1 MFDSGTSG
9 VMLTS
14 RTSDPL
20 LAMVLSVPLR
30 AFRCRFQRYPEL
42 RNSVHA
48 GQAFQAVRTTDGS
61 LPCCKVRRPIA
72 LSRAPLSNTYH
83 VVSRLLPR
91 SKKHLPEPYQKLMT
105 EEDSPILDFYPPD
118 FEIDMN
124 GKKMAWQGI
133 ALLPFISQDRLLG
146 AIATVEPLLTPD
158 ERRRNTT
165 GNNVMLISEDN
176 DLYPK
181 FCELYTK
188 KKATQVSLCSG
199 CDSESGT
206 RCLIDNSFQ
215 PVPIDGKLSRG
226 ICGSVLQDEDCIPGA
241 SLDTPLKDVPECP
254 DISDNR
260 SLSVRYWFPK
270 QLRPHQSKLLPGLT
284 PPRTI
289 LNEQDREQTRTGRR
303 GGYGGRGRG
312 RGGGPGGGGYN
323 TPSQGS
329 GYSTPT
335 YSSPARG
342 GYGGG
347 NYQASGAQQGYR
359 PSPAYGGA
367 PGGYAGGNA
376 GAGYGLGGTGAY
388 NAGAAYGGYGGYG
401 GGAPAAYQQ
410 PSYAQRESRLV

>member
-1 MFDSGTSG
+1 
-9 VMLTS
+9 MLNS
-14 RTSDPL
+14 RTADTL
-20 LAMVLSVPLR
+20 LAMVLSVSLR
-30 AFRCRFQRYPEL
+30 AVCCRFQRHPEL
-42 RNSVHA
+42 RDSIHSR
-48 GQAFQAVRTTDGS
+48 QALQAVRTTYGS
-61 LPCCKVRRPIA
+61 LPRCEVSRSVAPI
-72 LSRAPLSNTYH
+72 RAPLSHAYH
-83 VVSRLLPR
+83 VLFPPLTR
-91 SKKHLPEPYQKLMT
+91 SKIHLPEPYQKLMT

-176 DLYPK
+176 DLYSK

-199 CDSESGT
+199 SLRDSCT
-206 RCLIDNSFQ
+206 RCLIHSPLQ

-347 NYQASGAQQGYR
+347 NYQASGAQGYR
-359 PSPAYGGA
+359 PAPAYGGA

-376 GAGYGLGGTGAY
+376 GAGHGLGGTGAY
-388 NAGAAYGGYGGYG
+388 NPGAAYGGYGGYG

-410 PSYAQRESRLV
+410 PSYAQRESRLVGV